1 MMTNSQLLGGAGG
14 GGPDPPAERMRDCE
28 NMITKELST
37 SSHACSLGWAADVKL
52 HCYYDHT
59 ASNDTP
65 NDINHFE

>member
-1 MMTNSQLLGGAGG
+1 
-14 GGPDPPAERMRDCE
+14 MRDCE
-28 NMITKELST
+28 NMITKELSN